1 MIKLPADGGGLLT
14 ALRPA
19 WAVVDLDALEH
30 NLAYL
35 RQQVEPA
42 GLLAVIKADAYGH
55 GAPIVA
61 RTLESAGVDWL
72 GVALAEEGV
81 ELRREGVTTP
91 ILVLGTSQP
100 GQLALYQRYDLTP
113 TISSRD
119 QLALWTAWS
128 GFGSTPQAVHV
139 KVDVGMNRL
148 GISPEEL
155 PRALSEIRAHPGLEL
170 AGLLSHLAEADD
182 LESPRTAE
190 QEKRFLELL
199 GHLDDGERGSV
210 QIHLA
215 NSAAALHH
223 PDTRH
228 TFVRT
233 GLTLFGIDPAGQET
247 GLQPVMSVRSR
258 VVQVREVP
266 AGARPGYG
274 GTWTALRESRLGVV
288 PVGYAD
294 GYSWR
299 LSNRAEVLV
308 DGRRVPV
315 VGAVSMDMTLI
326 DLTETTAGLGDE
338 VVLLGR
344 QGEEEVGAEEVAA
357 WAGTIAYEVLCLLGL
372 RLPRRYQRAGRDVVF
387 DSRFTH

>member
-1 MIKLPADGGGLLT
+1 MIKLPADGGGLPT

-19 WAVVDLDALEH
+19 WAVVDLDALEQ

-35 RQQVEPA
+35 RRQVEPA

-91 ILVLGTSQP
+91 ILVVGTSQP

-119 QLALWTAWS
+119 QLALWSGWS
-128 GFGSTPQAVHV
+128 EPGSRAQAVHV

-148 GISPEEL
+148 GISPEDL
-155 PRALSEIRAHPGLEL
+155 PAALSEIRAHPGLQL
-170 AGLLSHLAEADD
+170 TGLLSHLAEADN

-190 QEKRFLELL
+190 QEKCFAEILDHLE
-199 GHLDDGERGSV
+199 GNEWGSV

-223 PDTRH
+223 PETRH

-233 GLTLFGIDPAGQET
+233 GMTLFGIDPAGKAT
-247 GLQPVMSVRSR
+247 GLQPVMSVHSKI
-258 VVQVREVP
+258 VQVREVA

-274 GTWTALRESRLGVV
+274 GTWTAPRKSRLGVV

-326 DLTETTAGLGDE
+326 DLTDTAAGLGDE

-344 QGEEEVGAEEVAA
+344 QGEQEIGAVEVAA
-357 WAGTIAYEVLCLLGL
+357 CAGTIAYEVLCLLGL
-372 RLPRRYQRAGRDVVF
+372 RLPRRYRQGGRDVAF

>member
-1 MIKLPADGGGLLT
+1 MIKLPADGGGLPT

-30 NLAYL
+30 NLAFV
-35 RQQVEPA
+35 RRQVEPA

-61 RTLESAGVDWL
+61 RTLESAGIDWL

-81 ELRREGVTTP
+81 ELRREGLTTP
-91 ILVLGTSQP
+91 ILVVGTCQP

-119 QLALWTAWS
+119 QLDLWTAWS
-128 GFGSTPQAVHV
+128 GLGGTPQAIHV

-148 GISPEEL
+148 GIAPPEL
-155 PRALSEIRAHPGLEL
+155 PTALEEIRAHPGLEL

-190 QEKRFLELL
+190 QEKRFAEVLD
-199 GHLDDGERGSV
+199 HLREDERGKV
-210 QIHLA
+210 QVHLA

-233 GLTLFGIDPAGQET
+233 GLTLFGIDPAGVET
-247 GLQPVMSVRSR
+247 GLEPVMSVHSR
-258 VVQVREVP
+258 VVQVKEVP

-274 GTWTALRESRLGVV
+274 GTWTAPRDSRLGVV

-299 LSNRAEVLV
+299 LSNRAEMLI
-308 DGRRVPV
+308 GGTRVPV

-326 DLTETTAGLGDE
+326 DLTDTDAGLGEE

-344 QGEEEVGAEEVAA
+344 QGDEVLAAREVAA
-357 WAGTIAYEVLCLLGL
+357 WSDTIVYEVLCLLGL
-372 RLPRRYQRAGRDVVF
+372 RLPRRYRRAGRDVAF

>member
-19 WAVVDLDALEH
+19 WALVDLDALEH
-30 NLAYL
+30 NLAFL
-35 RQQVEPA
+35 RRQVEPA

-61 RTLESAGVDWL
+61 RTLERAGVDWL

-81 ELRREGVTTP
+81 
-91 ILVLGTSQP
+91 P

-119 QLALWTAWS
+119 QLALWSAWS
-128 GFGSTPQAVHV
+128 ESGSTAQAVHL

-148 GISPEEL
+148 GISPQEV
-155 PRALSEIRAHPGLEL
+155 PRTLSEIRAHPSLQL

-182 LESPRTAE
+182 LDSDRTAQQDE
-190 QEKRFLELL
+190 TFVEILD
-199 GHLDDGERGSV
+199 HLDESEQGNV

-223 PDTRH
+223 PATRH

-233 GLTLFGIDPAGQET
+233 GLTLFGIDPAGKET
-247 GLQPVMSVRSR
+247 GLEPVMSVHSR

-274 GTWTALRESRLGVV
+274 GTWTAPRKSRLGVV

-308 DGRRVPV
+308 DNTRVPV
-315 VGAVSMDMTLI
+315 VGAVSMDMTLV
-326 DLTETTAGLGDE
+326 DLTETDAALGEE

-344 QGEEEVGAEEVAA
+344 QGDEEISAEEVAA

-372 RLPRRYQRAGRDVVF
+372 RLPRRYRRAGRDLAF
-387 DSRFTH
+387 DTRFTH

>member
-19 WAVVDLDALEH
+19 WALVDLDALEH
-30 NLAYL
+30 NLSFL
-35 RQQVEPA
+35 RRQVEPA

-61 RTLESAGVDWL
+61 RTLERAGVDWL

-100 GQLALYQRYDLTP
+100 
-113 TISSRD
+113 
-119 QLALWTAWS
+119 ALWSAWS
-128 GFGSTPQAVHV
+128 ESGSTAQAVHL

-148 GISPEEL
+148 GISPQEV
-155 PRALSEIRAHPGLEL
+155 PRTLSEIRAHPGLQL

-182 LESPRTAE
+182 LDSRRTAQQDKTFVE
-190 QEKRFLELL
+190 ILD
-199 GHLDDGERGSV
+199 HLDESERGSV

-223 PDTRH
+223 PSTRH

-233 GLTLFGIDPAGQET
+233 GLTLFGIDPAGKET
-247 GLQPVMSVRSR
+247 GLEPVMSVHSR
-258 VVQVREVP
+258 IVQVREVP

-274 GTWTALRESRLGVV
+274 GTWTAPRESRLGVV

-308 DGRRVPV
+308 DKTRVPV
-315 VGAVSMDMTLI
+315 VGAVSMDMTLV
-326 DLTETTAGLGDE
+326 DLTETDAGLGEE

-344 QGEEEVGAEEVAA
+344 QGDAEVSAGEVAV

-372 RLPRRYQRAGRDVVF
+372 RLPRRYRRAGRDVAF
-387 DSRFTH
+387 DTRFTH

>member
-1 MIKLPADGGGLLT
+1 MIKLPADGGGLPT

-19 WAVVDLDALEH
+19 WAVVDLDALAH
-30 NLAYL
+30 NLDFV
-35 RQQVEPA
+35 RRQVEPA

-81 ELRREGVTTP
+81 ELRREGITTP

-100 GQLALYQRYDLTP
+100 GQLNLYQRYDLTP

-128 GFGSTPQAVHV
+128 GQSSRPQAVHV

-148 GISPEEL
+148 GFPPEEL
-155 PRALSEIRAHPGLEL
+155 PRTLSAIRAQPGLEL
-170 AGLLSHLAEADD
+170 SGLLSHLAEAND
-182 LESPRTAE
+182 LKSARTSE
-190 QEKRFLELL
+190 QEKSFLGILD
-199 GHLDDGERGSV
+199 HLDDSERGRV
-210 QIHLA
+210 QVHLA

-233 GLTLFGIDPAGQET
+233 GLALFGIDPAGEQT
-247 GLQPVMSVRSR
+247 GLEPVMSVRTR
-258 VVQVREVP
+258 IVQVKEIP

-274 GTWTALRESRLGVV
+274 GTWTAPRKSRLGVV

-299 LSNRAEVLV
+299 LSNRSQVLV
-308 DGRRVPV
+308 EGRRIPV

-326 DLTETTAGLGDE
+326 DLTETKAGLGDE

-344 QGEEEVGAEEVAA
+344 QGNETIEASEVAA
-357 WAGTIAYEVLCLLGL
+357 WAGTITYEVLCLLGL
-372 RLPRRYQRAGRDVVF
+372 RLPRRYRRGGRDVAF

>member
-1 MIKLPADGGGLLT
+1 MIKLPADDGGLLS

-19 WAVVDLDALEH
+19 WVVVDLDAVEH
-30 NLAYL
+30 NLDYL
-35 RQQVEPA
+35 RRRIEPS

-61 RTLESAGVDWL
+61 RTLESAGIEWL
-72 GVALAEEGV
+72 GVALVEEGV
-81 ELRREGVTTP
+81 ELRREGIVAP

-113 TISSRD
+113 TISSLD
-119 QLALWTAWS
+119 QLALWAAWT
-128 GFGSTPQAVHV
+128 GLGGSPQAVHV

-148 GISPEEL
+148 GIPPPEL
-155 PRALSEIRAHPGLEL
+155 PRALDEIRRHPGLEL
-170 AGLLSHLAEADD
+170 TGLLSHLAEADD
-182 LESPRTAE
+182 LASPRTAE
-190 QEKRFLELL
+190 QEKSFVETLGQLEEV
-199 GHLDDGERGSV
+199 ERGRV
-210 QIHLA
+210 QLHLA

-228 TFVRT
+228 TFVRS
-233 GLTLFGIDPAGQET
+233 GLALFGIDPAGKET
-247 GLQPVMSVRSR
+247 ELRPVMSVRSR
-258 VVQVREVP
+258 VVQVKQVP
-266 AGARPGYG
+266 TGSRPGYG
-274 GTWTALRESRLGVV
+274 GTWTAPRDSRLGVV

-308 DGRRVPV
+308 GGQRVPA

-326 DLTETTAGLGDE
+326 DLTETNAGLGAE
-338 VVLLGR
+338 VVLLGP
-344 QGEEEVGAEEVAA
+344 QGSEEITAREIAR
-357 WAGTIAYEVLCLLGL
+357 WAGTIPYEVLCLLGL
-372 RLPRRYQRAGRDVVF
+372 RLPRRYRRAGRDLAF